1 MISHN
6 EAVEII
12 ENEFNLLPKK
22 IIEVDLL
29 DATGFVL
36 AEDIYADIN
45 LPPFDHSSV
54 DGFGVKY
61 DEGRR
66 EWKIEGELSAGNYD
80 EFVIAE
86 NTAIRIMT
94 GGKIPPGIDTV
105 IQMEDV
111 DEIDGIIHVKKDIK
125 IRSKQN
131 VRTTGED
138 LLKNELALSKGIR
151 LSPQNLTLAAAC
163 GNSKIK
169 VYAKLNVGVLSTGD
183 ELVDIDVVPAQD
195 KIRATNLYSLILLIQ
210 QANMNPINFG
220 LVKDNKEDLKARI
233 FEMLNSDL
241 DLLIT
246 TGGVSVGKYDF
257 LQDILKELGT
267 KILFWKVYIKPGKP
281 VVFGKYMH
289 GNRTKLVFGL
299 PGNPVSSFV
308 NFLIFI
314 KSALENYLG
323 VEKTRNVHALL
334 DTPLKKKDLKRHF
347 FRGILRYETESKKY
361 FVTEAGHQS
370 SGNLSGLSMANCLI
384 VVPEEILNPK
394 IGDEVVCIPI

>member
-1 MISHN
+1 MISYN

-12 ENEFNLLPKK
+12 GNEFKQLPKK
-22 IIEVDLL
+22 IIEVNLL
-29 DATGFVL
+29 DAAGFVL

-45 LPPFDHSSV
+45 LPPFDHSNV
-54 DGFGVKY
+54 DGFGVKFNG
-61 DEGRR
+61 DRK
-66 EWKIEGELSAGNYD
+66 EWKVEGELSAGNYN
-80 EFVIAE
+80 EFVVTE

-111 DEIDGIIHVKKDIK
+111 DEIDGIIYVKKDIR

-163 GNSKIK
+163 GKSKIK

-183 ELVDIDVVPAQD
+183 ELVDIDIVPTQD

-220 LVKDNKEDLKARI
+220 LVKDNKEELKARI

-281 VVFGKYMH
+281 LVLGKYRN
-289 GNRTKLVFGL
+289 GNSTKLVFGL

-314 KSALENYLG
+314 KFALENYLG

-361 FVTEAGHQS
+361 FVSEAGHQS
-370 SGNLSGLSMANCLI
+370 SGNISGLSMANCLI

-394 IGDEVVCIPI
+394 IGDEVVCIEI